1 MYKSLIPK
9 YLIGH
14 NTYNE
19 ELSLSINLLHYNT
32 WLNIIKLFKEFHL
45 KEINDQNK
53 LLTYKMTYD
62 KNLLKC
68 WDVLPL
74 KIEDYYK
81 GFISIDALM
90 PYIEESI
97 INKKSSFRNDILMT
111 LLREVHLKIVWDLR
125 RL

>member
-14 NTYNE
+14 NIYEE

-32 WLNIIKLFKEFHL
+32 WPNIVKLFKESHL
-45 KEINDQNK
+45 KEINDQKK
-53 LLTYKMTYD
+53 LLTYKMAYD

-68 WDVLPL
+68 WGILPL

-81 GFISIDALM
+81 GVISLETLM

-97 INKKSSFRNDILMT
+97 INKKSSFRIDILMT
-111 LLREVHLKIVWDLR
+111 LLRQVHLKIVWDLR